1 MDQFETIEDRLISSY
16 ESTLAVEGREIC
28 EEVDSILED
37 DIDLIREKPLAYCL
51 LCKDLKKDAL
61 DAKLIERC
69 KKYLDD
75 FRNYNHIKNTL
86 RDISR
91 SRKIPT
97 V

>member
-1 MDQFETIEDRLISSY
+1 MDHFETIEDRLISSY

-37 DIDLIREKPLAYCL
+37 DVDLIREKALAYCL

>member
-1 MDQFETIEDRLISSY
+1 MSHFEKIENQLIDSY
-16 ESTLAVEGREIC
+16 ESTLAVEKSEIC
-28 EEVDSILED
+28 KEIDSILED
-37 DIDLIREKPLAYCL
+37 DIDLIREKALAYCL

-75 FRNYNHIKNTL
+75 FRNYRNIKYTL
-86 RDISR
+86 EDISR
-91 SRKIPT
+91 SRKM

>member
-1 MDQFETIEDRLISSY
+1 MGDFELFESKLISAY

-28 EEVDSILED
+28 KEVDSILED
-37 DIDLIREKPLAYCL
+37 DIDLMREKALAYCL
-51 LCKDLKKDAL
+51 LCKDLKKGAL

-75 FRNYNHIKNTL
+75 FRNCNHIKNTL
-86 RDISR
+86 NDISR
-91 SRKIPT
+91 SRKE

>member
-1 MDQFETIEDRLISSY
+1 MGDFELFESKLISSY

-28 EEVDSILED
+28 KEVDSILED
-37 DIDLIREKPLAYCL
+37 DIDLLREKALAYCL
-51 LCKDLKKDAL
+51 LCKDLKKDAIHKNL
-61 DAKLIERC
+61 FDRC
-69 KKYLDD
+69 EKYLDD

-91 SRKIPT
+91 SRKE

>member
-1 MDQFETIEDRLISSY
+1 MGDFELFENKLIRSY
-16 ESTLAVEGREIC
+16 ESSLGVEGREIC
-28 EEVDSILED
+28 QEVDSILED
-37 DIDLIREKPLAYCL
+37 DIDLLREKASTYCF
-51 LCKDLKKDAL
+51 LCTRLKKDAL

-86 RDISR
+86 NDITR
-91 SRKIPT
+91 SRKE